1 MVGGLFI
8 FINFLDI
15 FGLVSTFYFF
25 NLFAQEFPILN
36 YLFKFLIKKILLS
49 KILILI
55 LLLKIKEVI
64 PHNYLPSHFI
74 F

>member
-55 LLLKIKEVI
+55 LLL
-64 PHNYLPSHFI
+64 F
-74 F
+74 